1 MQLVFAS
8 HNAHK
13 RSEVHAIMAEVWPS
27 VDIVGPHGD
36 APEENGDTFTENALI
51 KARAGFID
59 SGQPTIADD
68 SGICV
73 DALEG
78 APGIHSA
85 RYSPSGDDTDNVSLL
100 LENLDGV
107 TNRRAYF
114 VCVAALV
121 DEDGELTIER
131 RWYGT
136 IADAPHGGGGFGYDP
151 VFIPDGQDHT
161 AAEMTAE
168 DKNRVSHRGQAFQ
181 ALAGALMERYQGV

>member
-13 RSEVHAIMAEVWPS
+13 RGEVQAIMADVWPS
-27 VDIVGPHGD
+27 VDIVGPNGD
-36 APEENGDTFTENALI
+36 APEEDGDTFSENALI
-51 KARAGFID
+51 KARAGFND
-59 SGQPTIADD
+59 SGLPTIADD

-73 DALEG
+73 DALDG

-85 RYSPSGDDTDNVSLL
+85 RYSPSGEDTDNVSLL
-100 LENLDGV
+100 LENLKGV
-107 TNRRAYF
+107 TDRRAYF

-121 DEDGELTIER
+121 DGDGEVTIER

-151 VFIPDGQDHT
+151 VFIPDGQEHT

-181 ALAGALMERYQGV
+181 ALASALAERYQGV

>member
-13 RSEVHAIMAEVWPS
+13 RDEVLAIMAKVWPS
-27 VDIVGPHGD
+27 VDITGPHGEAPAEYGD
-36 APEENGDTFTENALI
+36 AFVDNALI
-51 KARAGFID
+51 KARVGFVD
-59 SGQPTIADD
+59 SGQPAIADD

-73 DALEG
+73 DGLEG

-85 RYSPSGDDTDNVSLL
+85 RYSPSGEDADNVSLL
-100 LENLDGV
+100 LKNLEGI

-121 DEDGELTIER
+121 DADGELTIER

-161 AAEMTAE
+161 AAEMSIE
-168 DKNRVSHRGQAFQ
+168 DKNLVSHRGQAFQ
-181 ALAGALMERYQGV
+181 AIAGALVERYQGV

>member
-13 RSEVHAIMAEVWPS
+13 RDEVHTLMAEVWPS
-27 VDIVGPHGD
+27 VDITGPHGD
-36 APEENGDTFTENALI
+36 APVEYGDAFVDNALI
-51 KARAGFID
+51 KARVGFAD

-68 SGICV
+68 SGICA
-73 DALEG
+73 DALDG

-85 RYSPSGDDTDNVSLL
+85 RYSPSGDDADNVSLL
-100 LENLDGV
+100 LENMEGV
-107 TNRRAYF
+107 SDRRAYF

-121 DEDGELTIER
+121 DADGELTIER

-136 IADAPHGGGGFGYDP
+136 IAEAPRGAGGFGYDP

-161 AAEMTAE
+161 AAEMTVS

-181 ALAGALMERYQGV
+181 ALAGALIERYQGV